1 MIHSRV
7 VLAFAASLLA
17 ALPCAAAT
25 QQAAATSYVLLV
37 PGSGY
42 ATGCQAPCECP
53 IVEQPTYGSFE
64 LRLLGTDP
72 LYTYYAVDRY
82 IASFNNGPGA
92 VSIVG
97 SGHYKIGGEVALT
110 QQMTLD
116 LQVWGGPVQ
125 HFDSGLVPVNTPF
138 PRIHVSCAAHG
149 FACLDTVVAVD
160 AKPVE
165 PVPVAPPALSA
176 GIQGV
181 APNPFGR
188 TTRIALALAG
198 LGPVRVDIFDL
209 NGRKVRTL
217 AEWPGAEA
225 GPRTLE
231 WDGHRDDGR
240 VAEAGIYWVRMQGPG
255 GCDGRRLVKFD

>member
-1 MIHSRV
+1 MIHARV
-7 VLAFAASLLA
+7 VLALAASLLA
-17 ALPCAAAT
+17 ALPCAAGTQHAT
-25 QQAAATSYVLLV
+25 ATSYELLV

-42 ATGCQAPCECP
+42 ETGCRPPCECP
-53 IVEQPTYGSFE
+53 IFEQPTYGSFE
-64 LRLLGTDP
+64 LRFLGTDP

-138 PRIHVSCAAHG
+138 PRIHVSCAAHR

-160 AKPVE
+160 AKPVD
-165 PVPVAPPALSA
+165 PVSATPPALSA
-176 GIQGV
+176 AIQGV

-188 TTRIALALAG
+188 MTSIAIALVG

-217 AEWPGAEA
+217 AEWSGADA
-225 GPRTLE
+225 GTRTLV
-231 WDGHRDDGR
+231 WDGRRDDGSE
-240 VAEAGIYWVRMQGPG
+240 AGAGIYWVRMQGPG
-255 GCDGRRLVKFD
+255 GCDGRRLVRFD